1 MHRLSGGKILK
12 IAEYNCEEINKDEV
26 AEVLVKNIIQK
37 MENGTY
43 DEVPKQNI
51 LIQELR
57 NAGWDEKVRVGE
69 YCNHAIDGIL
79 GEVGVCGYFGHSQG
93 AFLKILALQ
102 SLFEDYKISECYYIT
117 QSAETAE
124 LRHRLVNPKARPGS
138 NGNRITYDNLIA
150 GMGYYHRFISV
161 PMTIVG
167 MDIGMENI
175 H

>member
-1 MHRLSGGKILK
+1 MGGYILK
-12 IAEYNCEEINKDEV
+12 TAEYNCEEIDKDGV
-26 AEVLVKNIIQK
+26 AEVLVNNIIQK
-37 MENGTY
+37 MENGIY

-79 GEVGVCGYFGHSQG
+79 GGVGVCGYFGHSQG

-102 SLFEDYKISECYYIT
+102 SLFEDNKIRECYYIT

-124 LRHRLVNPKARPGS
+124 LRHRLVNPKARPGT
-138 NGNRITYDNLIA
+138 NGNRVTFDNLID
-150 GMGYYHRFISV
+150 GMGYYHRFITV
-161 PMTIVG
+161 PMTIISV
-167 MDIGMENI
+167 DIGIENI